1 MNEAAAVVVGL
12 ESPPFRHR
20 HAASHLVFDT
30 VCFAAVIRCVI
41 TSRATAVTP
50 GNDGRDADESPDLR
64 LRTPGIHASIHQT
77 PSHLVEAG
85 DERPDSVDT
94 RLSRYRVQFWAR
106 ANHLGL

>member
-50 GNDGRDADESPDLR
+50 GNDGGPIGMPKGSIWRISPC
-64 LRTPGIHASIHQT
+64 HKCASCTI
-77 PSHLVEAG
+77 VC
-85 DERPDSVDT
+85 R
-94 RLSRYRVQFWAR
+94 F
-106 ANHLGL
+106 